1 MPRLVSGIGEDFAY
15 EATVTAG
22 TAVAEGDVL
31 DINGNVLQR
40 ATASSTIHTLAAVAA
55 ETIST
60 TATKI
65 RVIQIIGNETQIW
78 EFDTANNTDSTER
91 YENCILTDHD
101 TLNNTDTT
109 VTGST
114 GIFTILNFVGATGDK
129 KVLGHFN
136 RLQVTST

>member
-22 TAVAEGDVL
+22 TAIAEGDVL
-31 DINGNVLQR
+31 DISGNVLQR

-60 TATKI
+60 TATTI
-65 RVIQIIGNETQIW
+65 RVIPIIGNETQIW
-78 EFDTANNTDSTER
+78 EFDTTNNSATTQR
-91 YENCILTDHD
+91 YENAILTDHA

-109 VTGST
+109 VTGPT
-114 GIFTILNFVGATGDK
+114 GIFTIMFPVGAASAK